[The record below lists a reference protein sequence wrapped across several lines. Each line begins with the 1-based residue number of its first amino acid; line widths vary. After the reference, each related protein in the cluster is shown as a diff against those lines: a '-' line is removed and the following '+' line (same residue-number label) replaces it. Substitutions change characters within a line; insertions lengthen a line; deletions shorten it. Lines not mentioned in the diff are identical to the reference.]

1 MSTLDNQ
8 VYGQLI
14 SRTAEVMIRNT
25 TEIIFNRIDKAKTSR
40 DDKQTILE
48 LEEIV
53 SDLLNDKNQLNSII
67 HQYEEMLAIQKISD
81 NDIEFIT
88 ENVVPI
94 LSEVLESDVVSK
106 GNEEQAK
113 SMSEGLE
120 ILTPLLS
127 TETFKILQLLGFN
140 FRDAFGVPLTNVVKQ
155 AINKTNTEELQY
167 ENNIAVNN
175 ANAELFKLLQTE
187 EGREAFRTFKN
198 Q

>member
-8 VYGQLI
+8 VYGELI
-14 SRTAEVMIRNT
+14 SKTAEVMIRNT

>member
-167 ENNIAVNN
+167 ENSIAVNN
-175 ANAELFKLLQTE
+175 ANAELYKLLQSE
-187 EGREAFRTFKN
+187 EGREAFKSFRN

>member
-1 MSTLDNQ
+1 MDNQ

-14 SRTAEVMIRNT
+14 SKTAEVMIRNT

-167 ENNIAVNN
+167 ENSIAVNN
-175 ANAELFKLLQTE
+175 ANAELYKLLQSE
-187 EGREAFRTFKN
+187 EGREAFKSFRN

>member
-1 MSTLDNQ
+1 MDNQ
-8 VYGQLI
+8 AYGELI
-14 SRTAEVMIRNT
+14 SKTAEVMIRNT
-25 TEIIFNRIDKAKTSR
+25 TEVIFNRIDKAKTNR
-40 DDKQTILE
+40 DNKQTILE

>member
-14 SRTAEVMIRNT
+14 SKTAEVMIRNT

-167 ENNIAVNN
+167 ENSIAVNN
-175 ANAELFKLLQTE
+175 ANAELYKLLQSE
-187 EGREAFRTFKN
+187 EGREAFKSFRN

>member
-8 VYGQLI
+8 VYGELI
-14 SRTAEVMIRNT
+14 SKTAEVMIRNT

-167 ENNIAVNN
+167 ENSIAVNN
-175 ANAELFKLLQTE
+175 ANAELYKLLQSE
-187 EGREAFRTFKN
+187 EGREAFKSFRN

>member
-1 MSTLDNQ
+1 MDNQ
-8 VYGQLI
+8 VYGELI
-14 SRTAEVMIRNT
+14 SKTAEVMIRNT

>member
-1 MSTLDNQ
+1 MDNQ

>member
-8 VYGQLI
+8 AYGELI
-14 SRTAEVMIRNT
+14 SKTAEVMIRNT
-25 TEIIFNRIDKAKTSR
+25 TEVIFNRIDKAKTNR
-40 DDKQTILE
+40 DNKQTILE